1 MIKYDK
7 LDSNNIVTYLNDIL
21 RSKILTYNISSLILS
36 NSSTNLILHIYV
48 TPILLLYMYVYDV
61 TSYLCFL
68 YRRTPQPV
76 DTCR

>member
-1 MIKYDK
+1 MVKYDK
-7 LDSNNIVTYLNDIL
+7 LDSKNIVPYLNDIL

-36 NSSTNLILHIYV
+36 NSSTNLILHIHV

-61 TSYLCFL
+61 TSCLCFL
-68 YRRTPQPV
+68 CRRIPQPV